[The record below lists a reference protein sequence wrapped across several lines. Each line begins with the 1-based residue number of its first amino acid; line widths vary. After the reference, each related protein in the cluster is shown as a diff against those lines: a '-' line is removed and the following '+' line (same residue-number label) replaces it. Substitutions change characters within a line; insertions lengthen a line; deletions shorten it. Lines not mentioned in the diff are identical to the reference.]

1 MQLYAIFSLLDGVLF
16 PECVH
21 TYIFALYMILHNNLE
36 SNQLRFL
43 R

>member
-1 MQLYAIFSLLDGVLF
+1 MQLYAIFLLLDGVLL
-16 PECVH
+16 PEYGH
-21 TYIFALYMILHNNLE
+21 TYSFVIYMILHNKLE